1 MSDTGTR
8 FNPFPG
14 LRPFEPDEDYLFF
27 GREREVDE
35 LLRRLAA
42 HRFLSVIGTSGSGKS
57 SLVRSGLIP
66 SLHSGFILAGSSWRV
81 AIMRPGEDPI
91 GRLAAALD
99 TADILGAPDERLA
112 SASRVVLDAALRRGT
127 RGLIES
133 VRLANIPPGDNLL
146 IVVDQFEELF
156 RFKESRE
163 HGHAADDAAA
173 FVKLLLE
180 ATRQQDVPIFVVIT
194 MRADFIGDCMEYY
207 GLPEALNASQYLVPR
222 LTRDELRAAITGP
235 VAVAGGE
242 IAPRLVLRL
251 LNDLGTD
258 HDQLPV
264 LQHALMRTWDA
275 WDADHAPS
283 EPIDIRH
290 YEAIGTL
297 KEALSRHAEEAYAEV
312 GPAQPIAEKVFK
324 ALTDRVSDPRGI
336 RRPCTVAALAAITE
350 APPADVVRIVE
361 LFRRPGR
368 SFLMPPS
375 DQPLTPE
382 AIVDLSHESLMRCW
396 KRLIAW
402 AEEERLSASTYIR
415 LARAAAWFEEG
426 TAGLWRDP
434 QLELGLRWRRE
445 TRPTAAWASR
455 YDPAFEQAM
464 RFLARSEEAR
474 DLEKAE
480 RAAVRRK
487 QWRRL
492 QLTALGLAA
501 LLAYAVWN
509 GMRAREANNLARQNL
524 DDAVRAVNESL
535 ALIDRDPSL
544 LGIDH
549 PDVIAIRREL
559 AERARGFYTGF
570 IDRGFASEDLRQS
583 AAIAHFRLA
592 QANRVLGANDAA
604 ADHYRQAIEQYS
616 RLAEDY
622 PATAAYRQAL
632 ANSQTYLG
640 ESLRYQGRFDEAKA
654 AYDRALDLQRA
665 LVERDDANVAFRQD
679 LARTFLDRGILYSEQ
694 DRTDAASLAEADFR
708 EAIRLLE
715 PLAASAGVPGPRQEL
730 SRALNN
736 LGNLMLAPGEPML
749 ESERLYT
756 RAVQTHEALVAG
768 EPTNRE
774 YRMELAQFYNNLS
787 YAQREQGNAAGARES
802 NERALALIDG
812 LAQPPPTL
820 AVEQADG
827 HNLRA
832 RILQVRGWREAM
844 PDYDLALKAF
854 QRIAFSEGAGTRR
867 SSLFHERFGDLME
880 NLVQLVRENPGVG
893 QVQALLTRA
902 IDDYRQIC
910 GSVAGA
916 DRPDEARAA
925 ARTVTRLLED
935 LQEPRRTA
943 VAESFRELLA
953 RLNAVRSPSE
963 KR

>member
-1 MSDTGTR
+1 VTATGAR

-35 LLRRLAA
+35 LLRRLGA

-99 TADILGAPDERLA
+99 TSDILGAPDERLA
-112 SASRVVLDAALRRGT
+112 SASHVVLEAALRRGT
-127 RGLIES
+127 RGLTES
-133 VRLANIPPGDNLL
+133 VRLASIPPGDNLL

-156 RFKESRE
+156 RFRDSRE
-163 HGHAADDAAA
+163 HQDSADDAAA

-180 ATRQQDVPIFVVIT
+180 ATKQQEVPIYVVIT
-194 MRADFIGDCMEYY
+194 MRADFIGECMEYH

-251 LNDLGTD
+251 LNDLGSD

-275 WDADHAPS
+275 WAAEGASTAPM
-283 EPIDIRH
+283 DIRH

-312 GPAQPIAEKVFK
+312 GPAQPVAEKVFK
-324 ALTDRVSDPRGI
+324 ALTDRVTDPRGI
-336 RRPCTVAALAAITE
+336 RRPCTVAALSAIAE
-350 APPADVVRIVE
+350 VPPADIVRIVE
-361 LFRRPGR
+361 SFRRPGR

-375 DQPLTPE
+375 DQPLVPE

-415 LARAAAWFEEG
+415 LARAAAWFDEG

-445 TRPTAAWASR
+445 SRPTAAWASR

-464 RFLARSEEAR
+464 HFLSRSEEAR

-480 RAAVRRK
+480 RVAMRRK

-492 QLTALGLAA
+492 QVTALGLAA
-501 LLAYAVWN
+501 LLAYAVWS
-509 GMRAREANNLARQNL
+509 GVRARDANVLARRNL
-524 DDAVRAVNESL
+524 EDAVRAVNESL
-535 ALIDRDPSL
+535 ALIDRDPSQ

-559 AERARGFYTGF
+559 AQRARGFYAGF
-570 IDRGFASEDLRQS
+570 INRGFADENLRQS
-583 AAIAHFRLA
+583 AAVAHFRLA

-604 ADHYRQAIEQYS
+604 AEQYGEAITQYAQ
-616 RLAEDY
+616 LVEDY
-622 PATAAYRQAL
+622 PATASYRQAL

-640 ESLRYQGRFDEAKA
+640 ESLRQVGRFDEAKA
-654 AYDRALDLQRA
+654 AYDQALGLQRA
-665 LVERDDANVAFRQD
+665 LVKENGATVAFQQD
-679 LARTFLDRGILYSEQ
+679 LARTFLDRGILYSGL
-694 DRTDAASLAEADFR
+694 DRADASSLAEADFR

-715 PLAASAGVPGPRQEL
+715 PLARDGRVSGPRQEL

-736 LGNLMLAPGEPML
+736 LGNLMLAPGQPLQEA
-749 ESERLYT
+749 EQLYT
-756 RAVQTHEALVAG
+756 RAVQTHEALVSG

-787 YAQREQGNAAGARES
+787 YAQREQGKASAAHES
-802 NERALALIDG
+802 NQRALALIDG

-832 RILQVRGWREAM
+832 RILQVRGWREAL
-844 PDYDLALKAF
+844 PDYDRALQAF
-854 QRIAFSEGAGTRR
+854 ERIGMGDGAEARR
-867 SSLFHERFGDLME
+867 SSIFHERFGDLME
-880 NLVQLVRENPGVG
+880 NLAQLVRDNPGVAPARG
-893 QVQALLTRA
+893 LLTRA

-910 GSVAGA
+910 GSVAA
-916 DRPDEARAA
+916 SNRPDEAKAA
-925 ARTVTRLLED
+925 AWTVSRLLAELD
-935 LQEPRRTA
+935 EPDRTTVGKSYEGI
-943 VAESFRELLA
+943 VAG
-953 RLNAVRSPSE
+953 LNAVRSAPG